1 MPENTNKK
9 EPGASDMIFQI
20 NKNTGSVKRYWL
32 AGGCPE
38 IFERDIY
45 LTPKSL
51 QDMNYKQELLIGK
64 EMIRISIYIYKLD
77 LILYIFVLLPASC
90 RIMI

>member
-1 MPENTNKK
+1 MPNLDNFPGIFLFLFSIFLSCLGLPENTNKK

-45 LTPKSL
+45 STPKSL
-51 QDMNYKQELLIGK
+51 QDMNYKQELL
-64 EMIRISIYIYKLD
+64 RYAYLYIYI
-77 LILYIFVLLPASC
+77 
-90 RIMI
+90 